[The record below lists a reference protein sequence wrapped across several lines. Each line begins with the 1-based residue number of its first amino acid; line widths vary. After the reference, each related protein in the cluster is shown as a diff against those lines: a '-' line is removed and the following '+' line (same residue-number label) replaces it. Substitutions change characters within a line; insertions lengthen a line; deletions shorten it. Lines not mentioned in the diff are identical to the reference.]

1 LYFGDRVV
9 GKDEQPDR
17 LLLCIIVSLQ
27 VVAGNMSREQRAG
40 VDVRFKP
47 TIRFG
52 FFGVEKIRF
61 SHDENR
67 SVLDR
72 NKNRLVQQLS
82 VVRFGVRRKPKSMVS
97 APRHSGCAALNLSR
111 SLAPSIAV
119 LRRRQKPDACSAAQ
133 S

>member
-52 FFGVEKIRF
+52 FEKIRF